1 MKKFIYLIGIT
12 AFDEDSYAELTPQ
25 PGQNWQSKVL
35 IISEAVSGEVEVVA
49 RYATHQVRSL
59 AAHLMGEAIPPLTV
73 TEGLEFL
80 TDLII
85 TPAEATRSSSP
96 PVWKSY
102 EEWAA
107 TKSLLTVEEAFE
119 AGRALAR

>member
-12 AFDEDSYAELTPQ
+12 AFDEDSYAGLTPQ
-25 PGQNWQSKVL
+25 PGQNWQSKMFVL
-35 IISEAVSGEVEVVA
+35 PDAVRGEAEVVA

-59 AAHLMGEAIPPLTV
+59 GARLMGEPTPLVTD

-96 PVWKSY
+96 PAWKSY